1 MNTWIERFDEEL
13 LPNKEAF
20 YINLNMKDT
29 TDVNQ
34 RHAKNVFKNF
44 NHKNIGGYHDLY
56 VQNETLLL
64 ADVFEN
70 FINKCIEIYEID
82 PAHLFSAPGLAWKA
96 CQKKTGIKLELS
108 TDVDKRIRS
117 GICHVIYRY
126 T

>member
-64 ADVFEN
+64 ANVFEN

-96 CQKKTGIKLELS
+96 CQKKTGIKLELL
-108 TDVDKRIRS
+108 TDAEKRIRG